1 MVAYIVSIFSIL
13 ISVFYER
20 RKNYENILMAMPPFP
35 LPIPHPSLSRCF
47 NFFKIIFNELD
58 NA

>member
-20 RKNYENILMAMPPFP
+20 QKNYENILMAMPPFP
-35 LPIPHPSLSRCF
+35 PPYSTPLAESL
-47 NFFKIIFNELD
+47 L
-58 NA
+58 